1 MEEIEIWRPIQSC
14 SGYEASSLGRIRST
28 RWSINRFH
36 RAMADAPRIKA
47 QSINENGYCT
57 LQVGHGK
64 RRRVHVLVAE
74 AFLGPKPPRM
84 DVNHIDGN
92 KANNRPDNL
101 EYLSRSDNHR
111 HAFKLGLSK
120 SPFTGRMGAKHF
132 MAKLTDRD
140 VLALREDFSA
150 GVSRR
155 DLAIKYGISYYTV
168 WDITT
173 RRSWTHI

>member
-1 MEEIEIWRPIQSC
+1 MEEIEIWLPIPSC
-14 SGYEASSLGRIRST
+14 LGYEASSLGRIRST

-36 RAMADAPRIKA
+36 RAAAETPRIKA
-47 QSINENGYCT
+47 QAVNENSYHIVSIGRSA
-57 LQVGHGK
+57 K
-64 RRRVHVLVAE
+64 RRVHVLVAE
-74 AFLGPKPPRM
+74 AFLGPKLPRM

-120 SPFTGRMGAKHF
+120 SPFTGRIGAKHF

-150 GVSRR
+150 GVTRR
-155 DLAIKYGISYYTV
+155 DLAAKYGISYYTV